1 MARREALLRLHKT
14 LQARRLELR
23 KRFRR
28 ELHDLQHNDATSDAV
43 DAAFEA
49 TGEELASQLA
59 ELEAKELV
67 QVERALVR
75 LKQGKY
81 GLCDGCAVKIPVMRL
96 NALPYST
103 LCIKC
108 QRESEHDSN
117 WLNDRLAANWES
129 VRDHDPNE
137 DRTVN
142 LSRLEMDYTK

>member
-14 LQARRLELR
+14 LQARRTELR
-23 KRFRR
+23 KRFGR

-67 QVERALVR
+67 QVERALTR

-81 GLCDGCAVKIPVMRL
+81 GTCDGCETKIPVLRL

-108 QRESEHDSN
+108 QRESENDSN
-117 WLNDRLAANWES
+117 WLNDRLADNWES

-137 DRTVN
+137 DRVVN
-142 LSRLEMDYTK
+142 ISRLEMDYSK